1 MRRGRDARGRAG
13 RQAAWFRVTAAASS
27 ATLLGTLG
35 LAGTSMAATG
45 AAASAA
51 KPGAATAG
59 TSCHLGNGVKHVV
72 TLVFDNV
79 HYFRDNPNVPSD
91 LELMPNLL
99 NFFEQNGTM
108 MSNNHTPLIAHTADD
123 ILTTLTGIPVI
134 MLTLPDISMADR
146 MAEPLR
152 TLAGARG
159 RYFEATT

>member
-1 MRRGRDARGRAG
+1 MRRGRDAHGRAG

-51 KPGAATAG
+51 KPAAATAG

-91 LELMPNLL
+91 LEQMPNLL
-99 NFFEQNGTM
+99 NFFTSNGTFL
-108 MSNNHTPLIAHTADD
+108 SNNHTPLIAHTARRHPDHAHR
-123 ILTTLTGIPVI
+123 PVRRPARHAD
-134 MLTLPDISMADR
+134 LQQLPGLQR
-146 MAEPLR
+146 
-152 TLAGARG
+152 
-159 RYFEATT
+159 